1 MPDAAAELA
10 QRIREC
16 AAAEQRV
23 RIRGGG
29 TKDFYG
35 RRTEGEILDTRG
47 LSGIVDYE
55 PTELV
60 VTVRAGTP
68 LDELDAALAQAN
80 QMLAFEPPR
89 FAPGATIG
97 GTIGAGLSGPR
108 RAYAG
113 AVRDF
118 VLGVRLIDGTGE
130 ALAFGGTVMKNVAGF
145 DVSRLVTG
153 ALGTLGVVTQVSLKC
168 VPRPATEL
176 TLARECAADEAIRL
190 CNEWGGRPLPLSATC
205 FVDGRV
211 YVRLAGAEPAV
222 SAGREAIGGEAL
234 DEARARALWQGVRDH
249 THPFFAPSQRGAV
262 LWRLSV
268 RSTTSYAD
276 LGGEQL
282 VEWGGA
288 LRWLAAGAGTHPE
301 AVRAWARAS
310 GGHATCFRG
319 DVAPIFQPLPPTLLA
334 VHQRLKH
341 VFDPHGILN
350 RGRLYPEL

>member
-1 MPDAAAELA
+1 MSDAAAELA
-10 QRIREC
+10 LRIREC

-35 RRTEGEILDTRG
+35 RRTDGEVLDTRG
-47 LSGIVDYE
+47 LQGVVDYE

-68 LDELDAALAQAN
+68 LDQLEAVLAQAN

-153 ALGTLGVVTQVSLKC
+153 ALGTLGVVTQASIKC

-176 TLARECAADEAIRL
+176 TLVRHCAADEAIRL
-190 CNEWGGRPLPLSATC
+190 CNEWGGKPLPLSATC
-205 FVDGRV
+205 FVDGRL
-211 YVRLAGAEPAV
+211 YVRLSGAAPAV
-222 SAGREAIGGEAL
+222 AAGHAAIGGDAL
-234 DEARARALWQGVRDH
+234 DDAGARELWRGVRDH
-249 THPFFAPSQRGAV
+249 AHPFFAPSHRGGV

-268 RSTTSYAD
+268 RSTAPYAD

-288 LRWLAAGAGTHPE
+288 LRWLAAGEGTNAE

-319 DVAPIFQPLPPTLLA
+319 DVAPIFQPLAPTLL
-334 VHQRLKH
+334 VLHQRLKG
-341 VFDPHGILN
+341 VLDPHGILN